1 MIDKKSD
8 KENDNCK
15 KISIN
20 DEELTEIEDNKDIS
34 NKKIKILS
42 QKESQKN
49 ILTKREASLDIQNE
63 KDKFNNINIKSDK
76 SISNNKSKETIKKV
90 KE

>member
-42 QKESQKN
+42 QKESLKN

-76 SISNNKSKETIKKV
+76 SISNNKSKEKIKKV